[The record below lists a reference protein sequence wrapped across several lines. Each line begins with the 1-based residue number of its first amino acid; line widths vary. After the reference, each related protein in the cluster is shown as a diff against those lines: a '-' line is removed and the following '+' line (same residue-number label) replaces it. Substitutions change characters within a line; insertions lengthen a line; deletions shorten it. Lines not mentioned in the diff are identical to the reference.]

1 MKLQKKVRDEI
12 DQLIDRAGS
21 VFAFSSK
28 SNIRPETIYRIRR
41 GHNPSIAT
49 LEKLEEYKKMED
61 SDEAINNK

>member
-1 MKLQKKVRDEI
+1 MTLQEKVREEI

-41 GHNPSIAT
+41 GHNPSITT
-49 LEKLEEYKKMED
+49 LEKLEDYKSREN
-61 SDEAINNK
+61 SDEVINN

>member
-1 MKLQKKVRDEI
+1 MTLQEKVREEI

-49 LEKLEEYKKMED
+49 LEKLEKYKSREI
-61 SDEAINNK
+61 SDEAINN

>member
-1 MKLQKKVRDEI
+1 MTLQEKVREEI

-41 GHNPSIAT
+41 GFNQSIAT
-49 LEKLEEYKKMED
+49 LEKLEKYKSREN
-61 SDEAINNK
+61 SDEAINN